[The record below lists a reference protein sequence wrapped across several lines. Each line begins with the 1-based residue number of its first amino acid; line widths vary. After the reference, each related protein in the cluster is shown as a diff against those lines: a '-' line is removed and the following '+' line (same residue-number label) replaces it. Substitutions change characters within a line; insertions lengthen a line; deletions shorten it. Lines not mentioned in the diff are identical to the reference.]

1 MISYREAYMQKK
13 ADLLNPFT
21 WFESEDQKRKRE
33 AAKVLAEHNKRM
45 EEIDPGYNGRMKA
58 LQDRDAAISKAVNER
73 IDARLAGKPI
83 PPSATAVATGTTAA
97 GNRDAQLMEAAFA
110 SQQINPGT
118 TVPTNRQL
126 AAMSQRGTQKGNT
139 AVAKAIQKPAAG
151 AQKSVAK
158 STTSGTAKSAGQTR
172 TAPPPSAGSK
182 SSPSNQQAFQNQ
194 LNPATRS
201 KENAR
206 VLATRDAAIR
216 RNDAAKVTGK
226 PARRG

>member
-1 MISYREAYMQKK
+1 MISYKEAYMQKK

-33 AAKVLAEHNKRM
+33 AAAALAAHKERWK
-45 EEIDPGYNGRMKA
+45 EIDPESAARQEAMA
-58 LQDRDAAISKAVNER
+58 QRDAAISEAVNER
-73 IDARLAGKPI
+73 IDARLAGKPV

-110 SQQINPGT
+110 SQQVNPGT
-118 TVPTNRQL
+118 AVPTNRQL

-139 AVAKAIQKPAAG
+139 AVAKATQKPAAG

-158 STTSGTAKSAGQTR
+158 STTSGTAKPAGQTR

-182 SSPSNQQAFQNQ
+182 SSPSSQQAFQKQ

-226 PARRG
+226 R